1 MFSDLMKALRQLGDP
16 ASQRIVVK
24 ALVATL
30 ICFIVL
36 WIPAF
41 LGFSWLGDS
50 LAGWAASGGAGGF
63 WQGIIEFLVSATA
76 VAAIVFVSFILF
88 PAAVALALSFLLDD
102 ICEAVE
108 ARYYPDLPPARGQ
121 PMAEMLGD
129 AARLLLV
136 TVGVNILLLPL
147 YLLFLFLPPFNLFLF
162 YGVNGY
168 LLGREYFEVAAVR
181 RLESKQ
187 ARALRQS
194 NRWRVFGAGVIVA
207 ILLTIPLV
215 NLVMPVVATALM
227 VHVFEGLRRKSAVKA
242 AR

>member
-1 MFSDLMKALRQLGDP
+1 
-16 ASQRIVVK
+16 
-24 ALVATL
+24 
-30 ICFIVL
+30 
-36 WIPAF
+36 
-41 LGFSWLGDS
+41 
-50 LAGWAASGGAGGF
+50 
-63 WQGIIEFLVSATA
+63 
-76 VAAIVFVSFILF
+76 
-88 PAAVALALSFLLDD
+88 
-102 ICEAVE
+102 
-108 ARYYPDLPPARGQ
+108 
-121 PMAEMLGD
+121 MAEILGD

-136 TVGVNILLLPL
+136 TVGINILLLPL

-187 ARALRQS
+187 VRALRQT